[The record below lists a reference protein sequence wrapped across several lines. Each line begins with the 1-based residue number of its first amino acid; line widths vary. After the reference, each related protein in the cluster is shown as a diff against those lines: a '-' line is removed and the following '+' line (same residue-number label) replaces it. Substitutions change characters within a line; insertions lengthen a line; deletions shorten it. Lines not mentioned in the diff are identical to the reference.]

1 MSDRAKSTMGT
12 LAYYAA
18 VVTVA
23 ILLFTKAVGAGEIL
37 SEIKGLREDLNE
49 IKTSIKDDRKEVK
62 QVLAD
67 ILSDNRKMERRIEIL
82 ELSGN
87 RRLNSN
93 EIPE

>member
-93 EIPE
+93 EIPK

>member
-49 IKTSIKDDRKEVK
+49 IKTSIKDDRNEVK

-93 EIPE
+93 ESPK